1 MDAKQD
7 TLDLAR
13 ELQDA
18 INTASPEQLPSY
30 RDAAKN
36 VTEAL
41 AALGAEFKFT
51 FPGDAPKAA
60 PKAEPKPA
68 SKATEPIKPTPKAEA
83 QPARDTL
90 DAMKLEST
98 FKLNPEEAKAL
109 KAKWGEY
116 SENRK
121 KNELAAALG
130 FLVTRH
136 VGNMLGLFKN
146 SLNLRGFAPKGAKEV
161 LGVIESAFVDAYEK
175 ASPMNDKPANTKLD
189 EVRASLEAAY
199 RTLEPY
205 LQDVRAQLANVRR
218 ELEFAVGSNRY
229 AFTAQEYSRAETE
242 ALKLRAAEVMGPR
255 GERPGDVPVVSGAR
269 RWEFEW
275 FTSGT
280 IKSYE
285 LYGIYIKL
293 KEAFLELDN
302 LKASAAVNAKKAAY
316 DQVEASTAL
325 ERNKLADQVAREV
338 EQILEG
344 EKISNPISR
353 QGMAWMGAQTKKPV
367 NEQVWKVEEG
377 IDRIRLG
384 ALVGRPTADFM
395 ADNWASFDSER
406 RRLSVAGS
414 LQGVL
419 DDHSS
424 RARTVLE
431 NTRHLKDLDNPRLFK
446 SSKLRDLSKDDL
458 DKMLDKAF
466 AKAKAVAYATNNY
479 ATVAEANASFE
490 KMQQAI
496 EAAEDALRGP
506 LEERL
511 GQLRVLQEM
520 LSEKVGLGPRFK
532 TATLAALD
540 ALRIQTY
547 DKKPVAQNTSIA
559 SALGV
564 QVGSYSGIKQVFDA
578 YLQISQGLNDFEYI
592 KESAKRALTVE
603 IGTLADEEGWNL
615 ADRREAL
622 DAVQDEFKMVLDG
635 MHLHKPKTPF
645 GRRWMDWW
653 DSSRS
658 EPSEP
663 KKDAAPKATAP
674 KTAPSSAQ
682 HRLMGGKGAPWVIG
696 VDFHRSP
703 EGFRAGKGSKPARQ
717 HYGANPIIEE
727 MMNAADRSG
736 AKFVLVSRI
745 YNATPKSGVIWPD
758 TLVEGEGALG
768 SADMDLPSED
778 NGKLF
783 KWAELTARR
792 IKDALD
798 PQDPKP
804 TVKMHAAPDAKDT
817 RGPRHYLEAALRK
830 LGVQTVD
837 EWPHLAR
844 KNGQWD
850 EAALLAAYH
859 QNGRALRTWKPEPGD
874 VVLWRRGYSG
884 GDREVIV
891 DEVERAKEQSVLARY
906 EVKVHHIGKDGIT
919 YKATVPDSQL
929 HPIEGNPKGEV
940 LPKKPEPP
948 KLKDGDKVLVYDGR
962 QEAPTLGKVEKDW
975 SNGGVLV
982 VKYQSDGRSAKEPA
996 VYSDTIRP
1004 FDPSVPLRS
1013 IFVQFDKPKSQVTVN
1028 GPALKV
1034 ALDLVVPLAKA
1045 RSKRRD
1051 SRAENILFESKGGR
1065 LWVTATDLA
1074 TQVSQ
1079 SIPAKGDEWSA
1090 LVAYGKT
1097 FDALLTRMNE
1107 SPEVTIGFSPFVET
1121 DPNKSANKDECVIQ
1135 FSFGRAMSKLPRNNC
1150 LMAWDASV
1158 WATRTAPDSAGEV
1171 VDAEV
1176 MAEAM
1181 KRAAKALK
1189 TLDRSEDRAK
1199 YSGSFLVTAT
1209 GEGYTFLGTDG
1220 FKIAKTQMR
1229 HAGVG
1234 LLNQLAV
1241 ESDVPNVY
1249 LDGAWDKK
1257 VHIQTEDMPGGQ
1269 RKKVFFSDGDTVV
1282 STLADVEKDGAN
1294 VMWDEVKR
1302 VAGGDPST
1310 GWLEVERAE
1319 LVSALKLLS
1328 RRNDATNKYRFA
1340 DKHHMYGVMLGAVNS
1355 NLHIIA
1361 GFTNERN
1368 SWVAES
1374 VPASGD
1380 GVIFAIVNKNFLLE
1394 TLNTMKDRRV
1404 ALGVSYEAKGENNML
1419 WIKGEEG
1426 VYILLG
1432 LTRYSIP
1439 KDKDGKPLPRERLPH
1454 VYGAWAFP
1462 GINVSERELALRVIA
1477 LSESGQDISETDASY
1492 TPGKQTL
1499 TPTKTKE
1506 SDDMKKGKK
1515 TTKTTTKPAPKA
1527 DPRASEQ
1534 YKAGVRAA
1542 EEEEARKRN
1551 TEQYKAGVEAAE
1563 EEQQRALKYKAAM
1576 EAYEKDM
1583 EQKRAEAVAM
1593 TERAKANKAKAK
1605 KTKPEADSRRTEQEA
1620 DPRME
1625 LSSKDKASIAYAIA
1639 VDGMVG
1645 IVDAAQR
1652 AVNAMKGAGT
1662 HVDYGYINQKAVIDP
1677 SALRLALDFLVKI
1690 GAVVKDGGYY
1700 SLTGEAVPFY
1710 PSREA
1715 RRAAGFEWNAKNGF
1729 WSSPDTKAARAALWG
1744 WGLVVNEAQKPTP
1757 ERKLAPTPE
1766 RKAEGKP
1773 KNPNVI
1779 KVTPKGGELRI
1790 TDTYPLPYPVR
1801 QARKAEGFAWD
1812 GDARCWIGPDNAK
1825 TRGACEGWGLKVGG
1839 EVLAR
1844 DLVGKMGGATKA
1856 EPKATP
1862 KADTKP
1868 KAEPKKADKGG
1879 IVETVKEAAAS
1890 VVDAVMGKPD
1900 EKTKANKPKSPKK
1913 GGSKPKPKTSR
1924 PVQMP
1929 RSWSQLECLSGEQ
1942 LRRVYPAA
1950 VGKDASPN
1958 AKPAALRQE
1967 IAAALGITPPESCSH
1982 DRRVTVNLTTEAR
1995 AKLAEG
2001 GGSVSGKIRDVLV
2014 KQGIEKRCKKRER
2027 RCGKSKKAA

>member
-1 MDAKQD
+1 MDAKQE

-18 INTASPEQLPSY
+18 INAASPDQLPSY
-30 RDAAKN
+30 REAAKN

-41 AALGAEFKFT
+41 AALGAEFKFS
-51 FPGDAPKAA
+51 FPGDRPA
-60 PKAEPKPA
+60 PKAEPAPKPA
-68 SKATEPIKPTPKAEA
+68 PKAEA

-90 DAMKLEST
+90 DTMKLEST
-98 FKLNPEEAKAL
+98 FKLHPEEAKAL

-116 SENRK
+116 NEGRK
-121 KNELAAALG
+121 KNELTQALG
-130 FLVTRH
+130 ILVSRH
-136 VGNMLGLFKN
+136 QSNMLGLFKN
-146 SLNLRGFAPKGAKEV
+146 SYNLRGFTPSNVKEALGA
-161 LGVIESAFVDAYEK
+161 IEDAFVDAFRK
-175 ASPMNDKPANTKLD
+175 TDSDKPANTKLD

-199 RTLEPY
+199 RTLEPR
-205 LQDVRAQLANVRR
+205 LGDVRAQLASVRR
-218 ELEFAVGSNRY
+218 ELEFAVGSNSY
-229 AFTAQEYSRAETE
+229 ASTAQEYRRAETE

-255 GERPGDVPVVSGAR
+255 GERPGDVPVISGAR

-280 IKSYE
+280 IKPYE
-285 LYGIYIKL
+285 LYGIYDKL
-293 KEAFLELDN
+293 VQAFLELDS
-302 LKASAAVNAKKAAY
+302 LKASAAVNAKKAAF
-316 DQVEASTAL
+316 DQVEASTAW

-344 EKISNPISR
+344 QKISNPISR
-353 QGMAWMGAQTKKPV
+353 QGMAWMGAQTEKPV

-419 DDHSS
+419 DDYSS

-431 NTRHLKDLDNPRLFK
+431 NTRHLKDLDNPRLFG
-446 SSKLRDLSKDDL
+446 SSKLRGLSKGDL

-466 AKAKAVAYATNNY
+466 AKTKAVATAPNTYN
-479 ATVAEANASFE
+479 TVADANASFE
-490 KMQQAI
+490 KMQRAI
-496 EAAEDALRGP
+496 EAAEDELREP

-511 GQLRVLQEM
+511 RQLRVLQEM
-520 LSEKVGLGPRFK
+520 LSERVGLGPRFK
-532 TATLAALD
+532 AATLAALD
-540 ALRIQTY
+540 ALRIQTF
-547 DKKPVAQNTSIA
+547 DKKPVAQKTSIA

-564 QVGSYSGIKQVFDA
+564 QLGSYQGIKQVFDA
-578 YLQISQGLNDFEYI
+578 YLQITQGLNDFEYI
-592 KESAKRALTVE
+592 KASAKRALGTE
-603 IGTLADEEGWNL
+603 IGALADEEGWNL

-622 DAVQDEFKMVLDG
+622 DAVEDEFKVVLDG

-653 DSSRS
+653 NSSKS

-663 KKDAAPKATAP
+663 KSTSKKAEPAP
-674 KTAPSSAQ
+674 
-682 HRLMGGKGAPWVIG
+682 
-696 VDFHRSP
+696 
-703 EGFRAGKGSKPARQ
+703 
-717 HYGANPIIEE
+717 
-727 MMNAADRSG
+727 
-736 AKFVLVSRI
+736 
-745 YNATPKSGVIWPD
+745 
-758 TLVEGEGALG
+758 
-768 SADMDLPSED
+768 
-778 NGKLF
+778 
-783 KWAELTARR
+783 
-792 IKDALD
+792 
-798 PQDPKP
+798 
-804 TVKMHAAPDAKDT
+804 
-817 RGPRHYLEAALRK
+817 
-830 LGVQTVD
+830 
-837 EWPHLAR
+837 
-844 KNGQWD
+844 
-850 EAALLAAYH
+850 
-859 QNGRALRTWKPEPGD
+859 
-874 VVLWRRGYSG
+874 
-884 GDREVIV
+884 
-891 DEVERAKEQSVLARY
+891 
-906 EVKVHHIGKDGIT
+906 
-919 YKATVPDSQL
+919 KATVPDSQL
-929 HPIEGNPKGEV
+929 HPSEGNPKAA
-940 LPKKPEPP
+940 EPP

-982 VKYQSDGRSAKEPA
+982 VKYQSDGRNAKEPA
-996 VYSDTIRP
+996 VYSNTIRP
-1004 FDPSVPLRS
+1004 FDPAVPLRS
-1013 IFVQFDKPKSQVTVN
+1013 IFVQFDKPKSQVTVS

-1065 LWVTATDLA
+1065 LWVTATDLS

-1097 FDALLTRMNE
+1097 FDALLTRMDE

-1121 DPNKSANKDECVIQ
+1121 DPNKSANKDECVIH

-1181 KRAAKALK
+1181 KRTAKALK

-1220 FKIAKTQMR
+1220 TKITRTQMR

-1234 LLNQLAV
+1234 LLNQLAI

-1282 STLADVEKDGAN
+1282 STLADIEKDGAN
-1294 VMWDEVKR
+1294 VIWDEIKR
-1302 VAGGDPST
+1302 IAGGGSSA

-1328 RRNDATNKYRFA
+1328 RRNDATNKDRFA
-1340 DKHHMYGVMLGAVNS
+1340 DKQNMYGVMLGAVNS
-1355 NLHIIA
+1355 NLHLIA
-1361 GFTNERN
+1361 GFTSERN
-1368 SWVAES
+1368 AWVAES
-1374 VPASGD
+1374 VPARGD

-1394 TLNTMKDRRV
+1394 TLNAMKDRRV
-1404 ALGVSYEAKGENNML
+1404 ALGVSYEAKSENNML

-1426 VYILLG
+1426 VYVLIG

-1439 KDKDGKPLPRERLPH
+1439 KDKNGKPLPRERLPH
-1454 VYGAWAFP
+1454 VYGGWAFP
-1462 GINVSERELALRVIA
+1462 GIEVSERELALRVVT
-1477 LSESGQDISETDASY
+1477 LSEAGFDISETNASY

-1499 TPTKTKE
+1499 TPTKE
-1506 SDDMKKGKK
+1506 SDDTKKGKK
-1515 TTKTTTKPAPKA
+1515 ASTKATKTTTKPAPKA

-1542 EEEEARKRN
+1542 EEEA
-1551 TEQYKAGVEAAE
+1551 
-1563 EEQQRALKYKAAM
+1563 EQQRALKYRAAM
-1576 EAYEKDM
+1576 EAYERDM
-1583 EQKRAEAVAM
+1583 EQRRAEAAATM
-1593 TERAKANKAKAK
+1593 ERAKANKSKAK
-1605 KTKPEADSRRTEQEA
+1605 EAKPEANSRHTEQEA
-1620 DPRME
+1620 DPHME
-1625 LSSKDKASIAYAIA
+1625 LSSKDKASIAYAIE
-1639 VDGMVG
+1639 VEGMVG

-1652 AVNAMKGAGT
+1652 IVNAIKGAGT
-1662 HVDYGYINQKAVIDP
+1662 HVDYGYINQKAVVNP
-1677 SALRLALDFLVKI
+1677 SALRLALDFLVRF

-1700 SLTGEAVPFY
+1700 SLTGKTVPLY
-1710 PSREA
+1710 PSKEA
-1715 RRAAGFEWNAKNGF
+1715 RRAAGFEWNAKNGV
-1729 WSSPDTKAARAALWG
+1729 WSSLDTKAARAALWG
-1744 WGLVVNEAQKPTP
+1744 WGLVVNETQKPMP
-1757 ERKLAPTPE
+1757 APTPE
-1766 RKAEGKP
+1766 KPAPTPDRKTEGKP

-1790 TDTYPLPYPVR
+1790 TDTYPPPYPLR

-1825 TRGACEGWGLKVGG
+1825 TRGACEAWGLKVGG

-1844 DLVGKMGGATKA
+1844 DLVGKMGGAAKV

-1868 KAEPKKADKGG
+1868 KTEPKKADKGG

-1890 VVDAVMGKPD
+1890 VVEAVMGKPD
-1900 EKTKANKPKSPKK
+1900 KKTKADKPKGGKK

-1929 RSWSQLECLSGEQ
+1929 RSWSQIECLSGEQ
-1942 LRRVYPAA
+1942 LRRLYPAA
-1950 VGKDASPN
+1950 LGKDASDS

-1982 DRRVTVNLTTEAR
+1982 DKRVTVNLTAEAR
-1995 AKLAEG
+1995 AKLAED

-2027 RCGKSKKAA
+2027 RCGKNKKAA